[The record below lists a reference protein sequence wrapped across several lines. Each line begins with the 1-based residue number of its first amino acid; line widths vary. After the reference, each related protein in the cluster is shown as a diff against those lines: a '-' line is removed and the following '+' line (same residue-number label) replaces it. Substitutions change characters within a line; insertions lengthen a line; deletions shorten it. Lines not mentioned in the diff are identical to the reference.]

1 MPVPTFLQS
10 PVTTHLQP
18 KIRFLLYGKG
28 VLYRVYYTVLRSFK
42 WLHNHNIESH
52 SLLREVEAKHGVG
65 MTTAIQQAIW
75 MLSCLFLLMA
85 CSFCDA
91 APGCTNNDLKIVVAG
106 GQSPD
111 GSSLS
116 FLVCA
121 YYLSSLLCLL
131 FHTCNLAWSWVLVF
145 LQPLPPFCCTARRIH
160 WSRKTIAR
168 VSNLSK

>member
-1 MPVPTFLQS
+1 MPAPTFLQS

-18 KIRFLLYGKG
+18 KIRFLLYT
-28 VLYRVYYTVLRSFK
+28 VRVYCIGCTILYFVVSSDYTTTTL
-42 WLHNHNIESH
+42 NHTACFAR
-52 SLLREVEAKHGVG
+52 LEAKHGVG

-160 WSRKTIAR
+160 
-168 VSNLSK
+168 